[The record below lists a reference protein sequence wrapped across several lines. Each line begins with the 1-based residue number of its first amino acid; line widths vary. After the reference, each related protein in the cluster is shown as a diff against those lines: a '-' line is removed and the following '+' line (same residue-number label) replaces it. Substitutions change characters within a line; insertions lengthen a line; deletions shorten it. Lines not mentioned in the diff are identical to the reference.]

1 MKPIPAHADTG
12 RPFPTVLP
20 STPQRN
26 ESGSNYRRPQASAHR
41 SYPYLLVASTL
52 IACFFC
58 FLYIT
63 KPVVRI
69 EGEAKTPPSPAA
81 PPAQIK
87 EPDTPAKDQ
96 LAAAPSNLLP
106 GTDSLPGDAP
116 TAAPALPKKTQPA
129 FEETNL
135 TVQHVLTA
143 RVPAGDISRLVLDV
157 PVLYQSRHL
166 RWTQSDVEKARDL
179 LAQLSDYQEKSLL
192 LRSEGNRILSEWNQ
206 LITHSIPSAELRA
219 DSPSLPA
226 NQLDNTRTI
235 VPTGLDSGKTIQ
247 LKPSGK

>member
-1 MKPIPAHADTG
+1 MKPIPAHADAG

-26 ESGSNYRRPQASAHR
+26 ESPSNFRRPPSSSNR
-41 SYPYLLVASTL
+41 SYPYLLVTSTL
-52 IACFFC
+52 LAAAFC

-63 KPVVRI
+63 KPVVQI
-69 EGEAKTPPSPAA
+69 GGEAKPDENPIVAPQPAEQPAPAHDKLASNPPS
-81 PPAQIK
+81 
-87 EPDTPAKDQ
+87 
-96 LAAAPSNLLP
+96 LLP
-106 GTDSLPGDAP
+106 GTDRLPGDVPATAP
-116 TAAPALPKKTQPA
+116 TIARKDQPA

-143 RVPAGDISRLVLDV
+143 RIPAGDVSRLVLDV

-166 RWTQSDVEKARDL
+166 RWSQDDVAKAREL
-179 LAQLSDYQEKSLL
+179 LAKLSDYQEKSLI
-192 LRSEGNRILSEWNQ
+192 LRSEGNRLLTEWNQ
-206 LITHSIPSAELRA
+206 LVTHSIPAAELRA

-226 NQLDNTRTI
+226 NQRGAASSHA
-235 VPTGLDSGKTIQ
+235 PTGLDSGETIQ